1 MVYWARSRVFVH
13 KGGPTHP
20 IYEGPYQAKFLKF
33 CAEGGVSWVKGIPK
47 AQRNNYVAR
56 ALADIRQN
64 SELYG
69 SFLAQRVLFIKVS
82 LGLGEFGW
90 VSSGGCM

>member
-47 AQRNNYVAR
+47 AQRNNYTAG
-56 ALADIRQN
+56 ALADIGKIAICLQVFRR
-64 SELYG
+64 SG
-69 SFLAQRVLFIKVS
+69 SCLLR
-82 LGLGEFGW
+82 
-90 VSSGGCM
+90 